1 MSLAK
6 SLTFQKKYDLETR
19 KKESTRIK
27 EKYPNKLPVIVEQH
41 KSSTIKKIE
50 KSKFLVPEELTV
62 AQLLVIIR
70 KRLELDATQAIYIF
84 SKNTVPAT
92 TQTISSLYSENKD
105 EDGFLYL
112 TYCNEN
118 VFGSN

>member
-1 MSLAK
+1 MSLSK
-6 SLTFQKKYDLETR
+6 SMTFQKKFDLETR
-19 KKESTRIK
+19 IKESTRIK

-70 KRLELDATQAIYIF
+70 KRLELDSTQAIYIF
-84 SKNTVPAT
+84 SKNTLPPT

-112 TYCNEN
+112 KYCNEN

>member
-1 MSLAK
+1 MSLSK
-6 SLTFQKKYDLETR
+6 SMTFQKKFDLETR
-19 KKESTRIK
+19 IKESTRIK

-41 KSSTIKKIE
+41 KSSTIKIE

-70 KRLELDATQAIYIF
+70 KRLQLDSTQAIYIF
-84 SKNTVPAT
+84 AKNILPPT

-112 TYCNEN
+112 QYCNEN